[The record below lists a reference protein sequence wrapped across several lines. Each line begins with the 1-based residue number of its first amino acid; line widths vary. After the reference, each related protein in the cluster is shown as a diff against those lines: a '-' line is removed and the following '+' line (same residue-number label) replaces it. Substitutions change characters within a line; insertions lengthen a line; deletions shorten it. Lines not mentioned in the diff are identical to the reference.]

1 MIAKTDYEEL
11 LKKVE
16 KLRREMKDIRQ
27 ILLQKK
33 PENDGKSK
41 NTWDNLIEISKDISQ
56 KWKGPTGTEEI
67 RDQRTKDY

>member
-16 KLRREMKDIRQ
+16 KLSREMKDIRQ

-41 NTWDNLIEISKDISQ
+41 DAWDNLIEISKDISQ